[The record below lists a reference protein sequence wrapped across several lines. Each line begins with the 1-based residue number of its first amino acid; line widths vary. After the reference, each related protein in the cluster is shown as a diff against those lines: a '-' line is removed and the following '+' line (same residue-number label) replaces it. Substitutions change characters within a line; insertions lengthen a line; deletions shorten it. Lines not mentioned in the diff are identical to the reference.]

1 MMYTLPTDFFAENT
15 APYYKLTGA
24 KERQT
29 FLAANPGFPDC
40 EIRKHW
46 LMRRFF
52 SLDKTGEK
60 DVFMRAW
67 VLLLADSANPPS
79 FLSKKHRAKELQK
92 FMEMFA
98 LTDYPALDETERRVL
113 HDEWMDFTRQ
123 LVQISLGSKAYG
135 TTVFG
140 LMPMKEKDIEFK
152 FTADVLRAL
161 REYPAYFG
169 EESDIAPLYE
179 AMRTVC
185 VHFMPNTAELLK

>member
-1 MMYTLPTDFFAENT
+1 MYTLPADFFPENI
-15 APYYKLTGA
+15 ASYYKLAGA

-29 FLAANPGFPDC
+29 FLTANPNFPDC
-40 EIRKHW
+40 EIRKSW
-46 LMRRFF
+46 LTRRFF
-52 SLDKTGEK
+52 ALDKTGEK

-67 VLLLADSANPPS
+67 VMLLADSANPPS

-98 LTDYPALDETERRVL
+98 LTDYSALDEAERRVL
-113 HDEWMDFTRQ
+113 HDEWMDFGRQ

-140 LMPMKEKDIEFK
+140 LVPMKEEDVEFK

-169 EESDIAPLYE
+169 KEADTAPLYE
-179 AMRTVC
+179 AMREVC
-185 VHFMPNTAELLK
+185 VHFMPNTAELFK